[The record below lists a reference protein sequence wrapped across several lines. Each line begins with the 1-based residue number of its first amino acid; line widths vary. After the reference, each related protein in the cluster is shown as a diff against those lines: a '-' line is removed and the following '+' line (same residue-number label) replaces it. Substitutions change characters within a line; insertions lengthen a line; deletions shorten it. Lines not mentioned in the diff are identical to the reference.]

1 MEGLGKNTKQRF
13 RSRNKKTT
21 PIEFSWIEKM
31 GFRKRLQ
38 ILGFGILGLCEIG
51 NATEKKKRELC
62 FVVFLIIIEGENM
75 ISFFLEGGKI

>member
-1 MEGLGKNTKQRF
+1 VILKESGRKWKVWEKNTKQRF

-38 ILGFGILGLCEIG
+38 I
-51 NATEKKKRELC
+51 
-62 FVVFLIIIEGENM
+62 
-75 ISFFLEGGKI
+75 